1 MRKMFSEKQIETMI
15 DEKVNGA
22 TINPSKIVISD
33 IGKIKDSNDNSLIQ
47 VVEELPATP
56 VANVIYLVKEV

>member
-1 MRKMFSEKQIETMI
+1 MRKMFSEKQIDTMI

-22 TINPSKIVISD
+22 TISPSKVVISD
-33 IGKIKDSNDNSLIQ
+33 IGQIKDSNDNSLIQ
-47 VVEELPATP
+47 VVDELPATP

>member
-15 DEKVNGA
+15 TKGSEEVFEDKFDEK
-22 TINPSKIVISD
+22 
-33 IGKIKDSNDNSLIQ
+33 IQ
-47 VVEELPATP
+47 VVDELPTEP